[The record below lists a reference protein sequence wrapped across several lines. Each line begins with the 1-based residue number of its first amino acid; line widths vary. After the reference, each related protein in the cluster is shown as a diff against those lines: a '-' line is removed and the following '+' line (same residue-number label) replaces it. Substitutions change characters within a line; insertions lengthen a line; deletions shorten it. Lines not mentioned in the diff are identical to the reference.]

1 MRRVRKYYLESKHR
15 RRNLLNRCFKLAQKL
30 KTLVERLDVFL
41 KKPSEKSEGIVFK
54 TTAWLL
60 NVTLHM
66 YKTNFTHSYLIKRLK
81 TQLMISTV
89 IIGTVQGFVCSWLL
103 TCTGLLVLRIL
114 ILTLLIQNITQKV
127 LNERDYLKFK

>member
-1 MRRVRKYYLESKHR
+1 
-15 RRNLLNRCFKLAQKL
+15 
-30 KTLVERLDVFL
+30 
-41 KKPSEKSEGIVFK
+41 
-54 TTAWLL
+54 
-60 NVTLHM
+60 M